1 MTVPFFTL
9 QDQVKAL
16 RAEML
21 AAIADVVDTQ
31 GFANGPPVAR
41 FEEAF
46 ARYLGVK
53 HVVAV
58 NTGTTAL
65 QAALMALN
73 VGAGDDVVTVA
84 HTWISTCWAISYVGA
99 RPVFCDVDE
108 GTNGLD
114 PALLEK
120 AITPKTK
127 AIIPVHLHGHPVDID
142 GILEVAK
149 RKGIPVIEDTAQS
162 VGSTYKG
169 KQTGVFGAINA
180 TSFYPSKNLGA
191 FGEGGAVMTDD
202 DAMAA
207 RVRRLRDHAQASRHH
222 HTEIGFNWRLDG
234 IQGAVLSVK
243 LPHLDAW
250 NRRRR
255 AIADRYAEGL
265 RGAKNLRIFVEQPW
279 AGCNWHV
286 YPVFHPERDKLRAA
300 LDQRGV
306 GSGVHYPTPV
316 HLQPAYAH
324 LGLARGAL
332 PVSERLAATEVS
344 LPMFAEMSDA
354 QVDETIKAVH
364 AACADVG

>member
-1 MTVPFFTL
+1 MAVPFFTL
-9 QDQVKAL
+9 SDQVKSL
-16 RAEML
+16 RSEML

-46 ARYLGVK
+46 AKYLGVK
-53 HVVAV
+53 HVVAL

-108 GTNGLD
+108 ATNGLD
-114 PALLEK
+114 ANLLEK
-120 AITPKTK
+120 AITKKTK
-127 AIIPVHLHGHPVDID
+127 AIMPVHLHGHPVDID
-142 GILEVAK
+142 AILEVAN
-149 RKGIPVIEDTAQS
+149 RHGIPVIEDTAQS
-162 VGSTYKG
+162 VGSKYKG
-169 KQTGVFGAINA
+169 RHTGTFGAING

-191 FGEGGAVMTDD
+191 FGEGGAIMTSD

-222 HTEIGFNWRLDG
+222 HTELGFNWRLDG
-234 IQGAVLSVK
+234 IQGAVLAVK

-250 NRRRR
+250 NLRRR
-255 AIADRYAEGL
+255 AIAARYAEELG
-265 RGAKNLRIFVEQPW
+265 GAKKLRIFKEQPW
-279 AGCNWHV
+279 AECNWHV
-286 YPVFHPERDKLRAA
+286 YPVFHEKRDELRAA
-300 LDQRGV
+300 LDKRGV
-306 GSGVHYPTPV
+306 GTGVHYPTPV
-316 HLQPAYAH
+316 HFQPAYAH
-324 LGLARGAL
+324 LNVAKGSL

-344 LPMFAEMSDA
+344 LPMFAEMTDA
-354 QVDETIKAVH
+354 QVTETVKAVH
-364 AACADVG
+364 EACAEIA

>member
-9 QDQVKAL
+9 NDQVKQL
-16 RAEML
+16 REEMMT
-21 AAIADVVDTQ
+21 AIAGVVDTQ

-46 ARYLGVK
+46 AKYLGVK
-53 HVVAV
+53 HVVAL

-65 QAALMALN
+65 QAALMALG

-84 HTWISTCWAISYVGA
+84 HTWISTCWAVSYVGA

-108 GTNGLD
+108 ATNGLD
-114 PALLEK
+114 ASLLEK

-127 AIIPVHLHGHPVDID
+127 AILPVHLHGHPVDID
-142 GILEVAK
+142 AILDVAK

-191 FGEGGAVMTDD
+191 FGEGGAIMTDD

-207 RVRRLRDHAQASRHH
+207 RVRRLRDHAQTSRHH

-250 NRRRR
+250 NARRR
-255 AIADRYAEGL
+255 AIAARYAEEL
-265 RGAKNLRIFVEQPW
+265 RGAKNARVFVEQPW
-279 AGCNWHV
+279 ARCNWHV
-286 YPVFHPERDKLRAA
+286 YPVFHPRRDELRAA
-300 LDQRGV
+300 LDQRGI
-306 GSGVHYPTPV
+306 GTGVHYPTPV

-324 LGLARGAL
+324 LGVAKGAL
-332 PVSERLAATEVS
+332 PVSERLASTEVS
-344 LPMFAEMSDA
+344 LPMFAEMTDA
-354 QVDETIKAVH
+354 QVTETVKAFH
-364 AACADVG
+364 EACAEIA